1 MATTKR
7 DYYEVLGIGRGASED
22 EIRRSYRRLALQYH
36 PDRNKEPGSADR
48 FKEVKEAYEVL
59 SDGEK
64 RHLYDRFGHA
74 AGERG
79 FTNGGFSGFTGF
91 GIEDIFESFF
101 GAQAGTA
108 GGRRTRVQRGADLR
122 TDVTLTL
129 EEAVFGVEKEITFPK
144 HESCARCSGK
154 GIEPGKEPVKCPRCE
169 GSGELR
175 RTHQS
180 IFGQMV
186 NVSMCDRCRGEGTLI
201 QDPCVEC
208 RGQGVVRVTRTLRV
222 SIPAGIDDNSQIRL
236 GNEGE
241 PGPHGGPA
249 GHLYLLVHVQPHR
262 YFHRQGN
269 ELLVELPINVAQAA
283 LGDELEI
290 DSLDG
295 AVTIKIPAGT
305 QNGRTVRV
313 RGKGVPYL
321 RDQGRGDLLVRLK
334 VSIPTDLS
342 AQQRDLF
349 KKLADTFDSN
359 VTPQE
364 NKGFFEKV
372 KDLLG

>member
-7 DYYEVLGIGRGASED
+7 DYYEVLGVARGASED
-22 EIRRSYRRLALQYH
+22 DVRKAYRKLAFQYH
-36 PDRNKEPGSADR
+36 PDRNAEASAAER

-64 RHLYDRFGHA
+64 RQLYDRFGHA

-79 FTNGGFSGFTGF
+79 FTNGFGGFAAGF

-101 GAQAGTA
+101 GSQAGTA

-129 EEAVFGVEKEITFPK
+129 EEAVFGVEKDITYPK
-144 HESCARCSGK
+144 HESCARCTGK
-154 GIEPGKEPVKCPRCE
+154 GIEPGKQPVRCTRCN
-169 GSGELR
+169 GTGELR

-180 IFGQMV
+180 MFGQMV
-186 NVSMCDRCRGEGTLI
+186 NVSMCDRCRGEGNII

-208 RGQGVVRVTRTLRV
+208 RGQGVVRIQRTLRV

-236 GNEGE
+236 ANEGE
-241 PGPHGGPA
+241 PGPKGGPS
-249 GHLYLLVHVQPHR
+249 GNLFVLVHVQPHR

-290 DSLDG
+290 ESLDG
-295 AVTIKIPAGT
+295 PVPIKVPAGT
-305 QNGRTVRV
+305 QNGRTIRV

-334 VSIPTDLS
+334 VAIPSELT
-342 AQQRDLF
+342 AQQRELF
-349 KKLADTFDSN
+349 KKLAETFDSK

-364 NKGFFEKV
+364 NKGFFDKV

>member
-22 EIRRSYRRLALQYH
+22 EIRKAYRRLALQFH
-36 PDRNKEPGSADR
+36 PDRNKDPNAAEQ

-59 SDGEK
+59 SDAEK
-64 RHLYDRFGHA
+64 RSLYDRFGHA

-79 FTNGGFSGFTGF
+79 FTNGGFGGFGGF

-101 GAQAGTA
+101 GAAAGT
-108 GGRRTRVQRGADLR
+108 GGRRARVQRGADLR

-129 EEAVFGVEKEITFPK
+129 EEAVFGCEKDITFPK
-144 HESCARCSGK
+144 HETCARCAGK
-154 GIEPGKEPVKCPRCE
+154 GIEPGKQPVTCTRCN
-169 GSGELR
+169 GTGELR

-186 NVSMCDRCRGEGTLI
+186 NVSMCDRCRGEGTII

-208 RGQGVVRVTRTLRV
+208 RGQGVVRTTSTLRI

-236 GNEGE
+236 ANQGE
-241 PGPHGGPA
+241 PGPRGGPP

-262 YFHRQGN
+262 YIQRQGN
-269 ELLVELPINVAQAA
+269 DLLVELPINVAQAA

-290 DSLDG
+290 ESLDG
-295 AVTIKIPAGT
+295 PVTIKVPAGT
-305 QNGRTVRV
+305 QSGRTVRV
-313 RGKGVPYL
+313 RGRGVPYL

-334 VSIPTDLS
+334 VSIPTDLTPK
-342 AQQRDLF
+342 QRELF
-349 KKLADTFDSN
+349 RQLADTFDGK

-364 NKGFFEKV
+364 NKGIFDKV
-372 KDLLG
+372 KDLFA